1 MLFILVKFLNLAV
14 MLNNSSTSA
23 LFANS
28 LITACLTP
36 LNAVTAPI
44 PPPIKAP

>member
-1 MLFILVKFLNLAV
+1 
-14 MLNNSSTSA
+14 MLNKLSTSA

-36 LNAVTAPI
+36 LKAVTAPI
-44 PPPIKAP
+44 PPPIKDPWARASRPPSK